1 MKCHS
6 FTAVVVGCAVW
17 LCGTVI
23 ASAQQSPAPEGVP
36 AHLVVTVEPHG
47 GSTVPVVNREDVMVF
62 EGHQRDKVTD
72 WVPAQ
77 GDHAALDLYFLVDDS
92 SRSDLGAQFD
102 DIRTFM
108 NLQPPS
114 TKIGVAYMRNG
125 NAQIEQNL
133 TSDHALAAKALRL
146 PMGRGGADASP
157 YFALSDL
164 VKHWQGSSP
173 RRAVMMVTDGIDR
186 YYETG
191 DLQDPYL
198 DAAIDDALR
207 AGVTVSA
214 IYNPDVGHYGHSYWQ
229 TYWGQ
234 IYLAHLSDET
244 GGEAYYIGFNG
255 PAVAFA
261 PYLEDMT
268 NRLQH
273 QYLLT
278 FLAQPPKKPR
288 WERVRLAT
296 EVNADLVSAGKVYVS
311 PGQQ

>member
-1 MKCHS
+1 MRCHS
-6 FTAVVVGCAVW
+6 LIAMVIGCAVW
-17 LCGTVI
+17 LCGTGI
-23 ASAQQSPAPEGVP
+23 ALAEQSPAPEGIP
-36 AHLVVTVEPHG
+36 THLVVTVEPHG

-77 GDHAALDLYFLVDDS
+77 GDHAALDLFFLIDDS
-92 SRSDLGAQFD
+92 SRSVLGTQFD
-102 DIRTFM
+102 DIRTFI
-108 NLQPPS
+108 NLQPSS

-125 NAQIEQNL
+125 TAQIAQDL
-133 TSDHALAAKALRL
+133 TSDHALATKALRL
-146 PMGRGGADASP
+146 PMGYGGAEASP

-164 VKHWQGSSP
+164 VKHWPGSAS

-186 YYETG
+186 YYGTG
-191 DLQDPYL
+191 DMEDPYL

-214 IYNPDVGHYGHSYWQ
+214 IYNPNVGHYGHSYWR

-234 IYLAHLSDET
+234 MYLAHLSDAT
-244 GGEAYYIGFNG
+244 GGEGYYIGFNG

-268 NRLQH
+268 SRLQH

-278 FLAQPPKKPR
+278 FLAQPPKKAG
-288 WERVRLAT
+288 WQRVRLAT